1 MVLCRVME
9 DGTSMS
15 LGNMG
20 GTGETHDVRQCAT
33 SEASDVRQTLDRIGD
48 KWSLLVIGML
58 GSGPM
63 RFMELR
69 REIGTISQR
78 MLTLT
83 LRHLER
89 DGLVQRTVY
98 PTIPPKV
105 EYQLTA
111 LGETL
116 LESIK
121 GIVRWTLEHREE
133 IADAR
138 ARYDAR
144 LTEVAAVSS

>member
-1 MVLCRVME
+1 M
-9 DGTSMS
+9 
-15 LGNMG
+15 
-20 GTGETHDVRQCAT
+20 HDVHQCAT
-33 SEASDVRQTLDRIGD
+33 SEAHDVRQTLDRIGD

-69 REIGTISQR
+69 RQIGSISQR

-105 EYQLTA
+105 EYRLTA

-121 GIVRWTLEHREE
+121 AIVRWTLEHREE

-144 LTEVAAVSS
+144 LNELAAVPS

>member
-9 DGTSMS
+9 DGTAMS
-15 LGNMG
+15 LGHMG
-20 GTGETHDVRQCAT
+20 DTGEAHDVRQCGT
-33 SEASDVRQTLDRIGD
+33 SEARDIRQTLDRIGD

-69 REIGTISQR
+69 RQIGSISQR

-105 EYQLTA
+105 EYRLTA

-121 GIVRWTLEHREE
+121 AIVRWTLEHREE
-133 IADAR
+133 IAEAR
-138 ARYDAR
+138 ERYDAR
-144 LTEVAAVSS
+144 LNEVASVSS

>member
-1 MVLCRVME
+1 MVLFPIME
-9 DGTSMS
+9 DGTSKS
-15 LGNMG
+15 LSHMCG
-20 GTGETHDVRQCAT
+20 T
-33 SEASDVRQTLDRIGD
+33 SEACDVRQTLDRIGD
-48 KWSLLVIGML
+48 KWSLLVIAML
-58 GSGPM
+58 GAGPM

-69 REIGTISQR
+69 REIGSISQR

-89 DGLVQRTVY
+89 DGLVLRTHY

-105 EYQLTA
+105 EYRLTP

-116 LESIK
+116 LESIQA
-121 GIVRWTLEHREE
+121 IVSWTLQHREE

-138 ARYDAR
+138 EKYDAR
-144 LTEVAAVSS
+144 ANEVASVPA

>member
-1 MVLCRVME
+1 ME

-15 LGNMG
+15 LGNMC
-20 GTGETHDVRQCAT
+20 GTD
-33 SEASDVRQTLDRIGD
+33 EARDVRQTLDRVGD
-48 KWSLLVIGML
+48 KWSLLVISIL
-58 GSGPM
+58 GSGPR

-69 REIGTISQR
+69 REIGSISQR

-105 EYQLTA
+105 EYRLTA

-121 GIVRWTLEHREE
+121 AIVLWTLEHREE
-133 IADAR
+133 IAKSR
-138 ARYDAR
+138 AEYDAR
-144 LTEVAAVSS
+144 TADVEALPVARP

>member
-1 MVLCRVME
+1 MVLCREME

-15 LGNMG
+15 LGHMG
-20 GTGETHDVRQCAT
+20 GTSEAHDARQCGT
-33 SEASDVRQTLDRIGD
+33 SEAHDVRQTLDRIGD

-69 REIGTISQR
+69 RQIGSISQR

-105 EYQLTA
+105 EYRLTA

-121 GIVRWTLEHREE
+121 AIVRWTLEHREE

-144 LTEVAAVSS
+144 LNELAAVPS

>member
-15 LGNMG
+15 LGHMG
-20 GTGETHDVRQCAT
+20 GTGEAHDVRQCAT